1 MIEKNRDILFFS
13 TAGASMFPFI
23 RWDEQILVKRVP
35 PEKLNIGDIIVYR
48 SEKGDKI
55 CHRLARIERR
65 DGLLWFQTKG
75 ERSKFYDPPVSQQA
89 ILGKV
94 IAIKRRRHLRGIPIK
109 RRRFIPDKF
118 DDFFAGSVFFI
129 KKLLK
134 RVIFLLKRTGPS

>member
-1 MIEKNRDILFFS
+1 MIEEDRDLLFFS

-35 PEKLNIGDIIVYR
+35 PEKLNIGDIILFQ

-55 CHRLARIERR
+55 CHRLARIESR

-94 IAIKRRRHLRGIPIK
+94 IAIKRRRHLRGFPLK
-109 RRRFIPDKF
+109 RWRFFSEKF
-118 DDFFAGSVFFI
+118 DGFFAGSVFFI

-134 RVIFLLKRTGPS
+134 RIIFLLKRTGPS

>member
-1 MIEKNRDILFFS
+1 MIEEDRDLLFFS

-23 RWDEQILVKRVP
+23 RWDEQILVKRVL
-35 PEKLNIGDIIVYR
+35 PEKLNIGDIILFQ

-55 CHRLARIERR
+55 CHRLAKIESR

-75 ERSKFYDPPVSQQA
+75 ERSKFYDPVVSQQA

-94 IAIKRRRHLRGIPIK
+94 IAIKRRRHLRGFPLK
-109 RRRFIPDKF
+109 RWRFFSEKF
-118 DDFFAGSVFFI
+118 DGFFAGSVFFI